1 VCNNCGLKGHV
12 FRECRKPVMSYG
24 HMIFTMDRKTQEPK
38 ILMIL
43 RKDSL
48 CYTELLRGKYDI
60 RDLSYL
66 QTLVDK
72 CSNGEKNRL
81 ITRGYDDLWKHL
93 WRLETLDQM
102 NPRFK
107 GDYIKGKGKFE
118 LVNQGIVCR
127 LTKEKSTFATLVDRS
142 NTSYQESEWEF
153 PKGRRNS
160 RETNKA
166 CAIREFC
173 EETGYTPEDYSLL
186 LNVKPFEEE
195 YMGENKVRYK
205 HVYYLGYLQNTEKL
219 VGIDETNESQISE
232 IKDIRWVTKS
242 EALEIIREYHHTRYQ
257 VIHQMFDFLRD
268 MDQEYYIVEE
278 RRGLYGSV
286 GPMGSA

>member
-1 VCNNCGLKGHV
+1 MESVCNNCGLKGHV
-12 FRECRKPVMSYG
+12 YRECRKPVLSYG
-24 HMIFTMDRKTQEPK
+24 HLIFTQDQNTQDHK

-60 RDLSYL
+60 RNISYL

-72 CSNGEKNRL
+72 CSTEEKQRL
-81 ITRGYDDLWKHL
+81 VTQGYEDLWKDL
-93 WRLETLDQM
+93 WRLETIDQM

-107 GDYIKGKGKFE
+107 GDYLKGKGKFG
-118 LVNQGIVCR
+118 LVEQGLVCPESGER
-127 LTKEKSTFATLVDRS
+127 VTFATLVDRS
-142 NTSYQESEWEF
+142 TTSYPDSEWEF
-153 PKGRRNS
+153 PKGRRNPH
-160 RETNKA
+160 ETNKA

-173 EETGYTPEDYSLL
+173 EETGYRREDYSLL

-205 HVYYLGYLQNTEKL
+205 HVYYLGYLQNTEKH
-219 VGIDETNESQISE
+219 VGIDETSESQVSE

-242 EALEIIREYHHTRYQ
+242 EALGRLREYHHTRFQ

-268 MDQEYYIVEE
+268 LDSTYCIVEG
-278 RRGLYGSV
+278 RD
-286 GPMGSA
+286 